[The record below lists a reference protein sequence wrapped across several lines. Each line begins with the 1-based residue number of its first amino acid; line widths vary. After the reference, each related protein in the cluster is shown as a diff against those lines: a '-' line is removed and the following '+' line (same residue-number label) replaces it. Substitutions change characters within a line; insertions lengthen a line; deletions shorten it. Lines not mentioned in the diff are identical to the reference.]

1 MDYLI
6 EQKKINESIERAKNT
21 IEWHRDRIKNTK
33 EELTSLEKK
42 RDRLAAVNEL
52 KLVLHHLGEF
62 FQYTKMTDLNPQ
74 TEFLRFIGNILAV
87 KVGNEIEEI
96 VKMIPEKES

>member
-1 MDYLI
+1 MDYRT
-6 EQKKINESIERAKNT
+6 EQKKIEDSIERAKNT
-21 IEWHRDRIKNTK
+21 IGWHEDRIEDNK
-33 EELTSLEKK
+33 EELASLEKK
-42 RDRLAAVNEL
+42 RDRLAAINEL
-52 KLVLHHLGEF
+52 KSVLHHLGKF

-96 VKMIPEKES
+96 VKMIEEKES